1 MSDEFKRD
9 EMDSVSSDNNN
20 QQETAQNT
28 EVSGT
33 APEENK
39 ESTPKSSTY
48 SWVNPKVKNPDSQ
61 SSSDSSFHS
70 TDETGETSIPN
81 QNQQQ
86 ENNSMGAQEQPS
98 QEQQPREHSRTYR
111 PYQFSTPASEE
122 PMDKKRR
129 KEKKQGGYKPSST
142 ARKYGLAVGLAVVFG
157 LVAGGVFQGVNIIS
171 DTLRGEEEQ
180 QAQVVI
186 PQVQDSVQDTDSS
199 GSASSES
206 GNTVADVAEIAMPSV
221 VSITNVSV
229 QEVTDWFGR
238 RYEQEEPSSGS
249 GIIVG
254 QNDTE
259 LLIATNNHVV
269 EGATTLSVCFTDN
282 SVVSAQTKGTDPDND
297 LAVIAVNL
305 SDISEETQN
314 SIKVAALGDSS
325 QLALGEQVVAIGN
338 ALGIGQSVTSGYVS
352 AVDRQIEG
360 SETKLIQTDAAI
372 NPGNSGGALL
382 NMDGEVIGINSSK
395 YADTDVEGIGFAI
408 PLETAEPILQ
418 NLMNMETRSKV
429 DDSEASYLGI
439 TSANIS
445 SDVAAQIA
453 ELYNLPEG
461 VSVTEVEE
469 GGPADEAGIK
479 AGDIITKFD
488 GVSVKTIDELTERL
502 TYYKKGETVEVTISR
517 SDNGEYKEQTVTVT
531 LGDKADQ
538 QPIDEQN

>member
-1 MSDEFKRD
+1 MSDEIKRD
-9 EMDSVSSDNNN
+9 GIENENENKIDHVSSDNNE
-20 QQETAQNT
+20 QETT
-28 EVSGT
+28 S
-33 APEENK
+33 

-61 SSSDSSFHS
+61 SSSDESFHS
-70 TDETGETSIPN
+70 TDETGEVPHQDAQH
-81 QNQQQ
+81 QN
-86 ENNSMGAQEQPS
+86 AEQNA
-98 QEQQPREHSRTYR
+98 QEQQPKEHSRMYR
-111 PYQFSTPASEE
+111 PYQFSAPETEHHNGRKA
-122 PMDKKRR
+122 K
-129 KEKKQGGYKPSST
+129 KEKTPRTHKPAST

-157 LVAGGVFQGVNIIS
+157 LVAGGVFQGVNLAADAI
-171 DTLRGEEEQ
+171 RGEDEKVS
-180 QAQVVI
+180 QVVI
-186 PQVQDSVQDTDSS
+186 PQVQDTVKDSD
-199 GSASSES
+199 S
-206 GNTVADVAEIAMPSV
+206 GNTAASGNSVADVAEIAMPSV

-297 LAVIAVNL
+297 LAVIAVKL
-305 SDISEETQN
+305 SDISAETQN
-314 SIKVAALGDSS
+314 VIKVAALGDSTK
-325 QLALGEQVVAIGN
+325 LVLGEQVVAIGN
-338 ALGIGQSVTSGYVS
+338 ALGIGQSVTSGYIS
-352 AVDRQIEG
+352 ALDRQIQD
-360 SETKLIQTDAAI
+360 SDTKLIQTDAAI

-418 NLMNMETRSKV
+418 NLMNMETRTKV
-429 DDSEASYLGI
+429 DDNEASYLGI
-439 TSANIS
+439 TSSNIS

-453 ELYNLPEG
+453 QLYNMPEG
-461 VSVTEVEE
+461 IPVTDVEKD
-469 GGPADEAGIK
+469 GPADKAGIK
-479 AGDIITKFD
+479 SGDIITKFD
-488 GVSVKTIDELTERL
+488 GVKVGSIDELSERL
-502 TYYKKGETVEVTISR
+502 TYYKKGETVDVTISR
-517 SDNGEYKEQTVTVT
+517 SSDGEYKEQTVSVT

-538 QPIDEQN
+538 QPIEENN

>member
-1 MSDEFKRD
+1 MSDEIKRD
-9 EMDSVSSDNNN
+9 GFENENEIDNVSSDNKE
-20 QQETAQNT
+20 QETT
-28 EVSGT
+28 
-33 APEENK
+33 P
-39 ESTPKSSTY
+39 ESTPKNSTY
-48 SWVNPKVKNPDSQ
+48 SWVNPKIKNPDSQ
-61 SSSDSSFHS
+61 SSSDESFHS
-70 TDETGETSIPN
+70 TDETGEIPH
-81 QNQQQ
+81 QNVQQPADDQ
-86 ENNSMGAQEQPS
+86 NA

-111 PYQFSTPASEE
+111 PYQFSAPENHQTDSR
-122 PMDKKRR
+122 KTK
-129 KEKKQGGYKPSST
+129 KEKKVRTHKPAST
-142 ARKYGLAVGLAVVFG
+142 AKKYGLAVGLAVVFG
-157 LVAGGVFQGVNIIS
+157 LVAGGVFQGINFAA
-171 DTLRGEEEQ
+171 DAFRGEDEKTS
-180 QAQVVI
+180 QVII
-186 PQVQDSVQDTDSS
+186 PQVQDAADSDNTR
-199 GSASSES
+199 SAVSS

-305 SDISEETQN
+305 SDISSETQ
-314 SIKVAALGDSS
+314 SAIKVASLGDSS
-325 QLALGEQVVAIGN
+325 KLVLGEQVVAIGN

-382 NMDGEVIGINSSK
+382 NMNGEVIGINSSK

-439 TSANIS
+439 TSSNIS

-453 ELYNLPEG
+453 QLYNMPEG
-461 VSVTEVEE
+461 VPVTDVEKD
-469 GGPADEAGIK
+469 GPADKAGIK

-488 GVSVKTIDELTERL
+488 GVKVGSIDELSERL

-517 SDNGEYKEQTVTVT
+517 SSDGEYEEQTVSVT

-538 QPIDEQN
+538 QPIEENN

>member
-1 MSDEFKRD
+1 MSDEIKRD
-9 EMDSVSSDNNN
+9 GLENENENKIDDVSSDNKE
-20 QQETAQNT
+20 QGMT
-28 EVSGT
+28 S
-33 APEENK
+33 EN
-39 ESTPKSSTY
+39 TPKSSTY

-61 SSSDSSFHS
+61 SSSDESFHS
-70 TDETGETSIPN
+70 TDETGEIPH
-81 QNQQQ
+81 QNAQQP
-86 ENNSMGAQEQPS
+86 GGEQNA
-98 QEQQPREHSRTYR
+98 QEQQPKEHSRTYR
-111 PYQFSTPASEE
+111 PYQFSAPENQQPNGRKT
-122 PMDKKRR
+122 K
-129 KEKKQGGYKPSST
+129 KEKKPRVHKPAST
-142 ARKYGLAVGLAVVFG
+142 AKKYGLAVGLAVVFG
-157 LVAGGVFQGVNIIS
+157 LVAGGVFQGVNVAS
-171 DTLRGEEEQ
+171 DALRGDEEKT
-180 QAQVVI
+180 AQVVI
-186 PQVQDSVQDTDSS
+186 PQVQDSVTDSDT
-199 GSASSES
+199 GKSAVSS

-305 SDISEETQN
+305 SDISAETQ
-314 SIKVAALGDSS
+314 SAIKVASLGDSS
-325 QLALGEQVVAIGN
+325 KLVLGEQVVAIGN

-360 SETKLIQTDAAI
+360 SDTKLIQTDAAI

-382 NMDGEVIGINSSK
+382 NMNGEVIGINSSK

-439 TSANIS
+439 TSSNIS

-453 ELYNLPEG
+453 QLYNMPEG
-461 VSVTEVEE
+461 VPVTDVEKD
-469 GGPADEAGIK
+469 GPADKAGIK
-479 AGDIITKFD
+479 AGDIITEFD
-488 GVSVKTIDELTERL
+488 GVKVGSIDELSERL
-502 TYYKKGETVEVTISR
+502 TYYKKGETVEVKISR
-517 SDNGEYKEQTVTVT
+517 SNDGEYEDQTVSVT

-538 QPIDEQN
+538 QPIEENN

>member
-1 MSDEFKRD
+1 M
-9 EMDSVSSDNNN
+9 
-20 QQETAQNT
+20 
-28 EVSGT
+28 
-33 APEENK
+33 
-39 ESTPKSSTY
+39 
-48 SWVNPKVKNPDSQ
+48 
-61 SSSDSSFHS
+61 
-70 TDETGETSIPN
+70 
-81 QNQQQ
+81 
-86 ENNSMGAQEQPS
+86 
-98 QEQQPREHSRTYR
+98 
-111 PYQFSTPASEE
+111 
-122 PMDKKRR
+122 
-129 KEKKQGGYKPSST
+129 
-142 ARKYGLAVGLAVVFG
+142 
-157 LVAGGVFQGVNIIS
+157 
-171 DTLRGEEEQ
+171 
-180 QAQVVI
+180 
-186 PQVQDSVQDTDSS
+186 
-199 GSASSES
+199 
-206 GNTVADVAEIAMPSV
+206 
-221 VSITNVSV
+221 
-229 QEVTDWFGR
+229 
-238 RYEQEEPSSGS
+238 
-249 GIIVG
+249 
-254 QNDTE
+254 
-259 LLIATNNHVV
+259 
-269 EGATTLSVCFTDN
+269 
-282 SVVSAQTKGTDPDND
+282 
-297 LAVIAVNL
+297 
-305 SDISEETQN
+305 
-314 SIKVAALGDSS
+314 
-325 QLALGEQVVAIGN
+325 VAIGN